1 MRRTRI
7 TVAAVTAT
15 ALIGSLSAITPL
27 PANAASNG
35 NSSITQSAAFSPR
48 ATTKISEDCRKAI
61 INDLKLRGAIVGALV
76 KAGLS
81 AADAAAL
88 APRIAA
94 EMAAEG
100 TLTINHHRLKVLV
113 ASQLGLVADAAVQ
126 HAAAAIDLSFKAILG
141 ASIIPNALGSAA
153 FKNAVIAN
161 LVAAGIDK
169 HLARAT
175 AVAIVATAL
184 NPALGPIAKF
194 ELIKAE
200 IAAQA
205 ALLIQRGVHLQKAA
219 IEHVIGRAFDAA
231 VATAIIS
238 SPILSAR
245 IVTHLVRAG
254 IDKSIAIS
262 LAPHIV
268 KRLAKEPLLAFNT
281 AKLVKDIARQIVDI
295 RNTQEAV
302 AVYKQLKAE
311 LPTLDGLVQKAC
323 TPEPTPTPTP
333 TPAPA
338 PTPAPTPTPTP
349 APTPAPTPTPTPT
362 HGATTTTP
370 ISRTTD
376 RHSLGSHHTHIAA
389 PALIHAKALP
399 ATGTGA

>member
-205 ALLIQRGVHLQKAA
+205 ALLIRRGVHLQKAA

-295 RNTQEAV
+295 RNTQEAI

-333 TPAPA
+333 TPAP
-338 PTPAPTPTPTP
+338 
-349 APTPAPTPTPTPT
+349 TPTPT

-376 RHSLGSHHTHIAA
+376 RHNLGSHHTRIAA

>member
-15 ALIGSLSAITPL
+15 ALIGSLSAITLP
-27 PANAASNG
+27 PANAASNE
-35 NSSITQSAAFSPR
+35 NSSITQTAAFSPS
-48 ATTKISEDCRKAI
+48 AKTKIDADCRKAI

-100 TLTINHHRLKVLV
+100 TLTLNHHRLKVLV

-153 FKNAVIAN
+153 FKSAVIAN

-302 AVYKQLKAE
+302 AIYKQLKAE

-323 TPEPTPTPTP
+323 TPDSDTDTDSNPNADADTD
-333 TPAPA
+333 A
-338 PTPAPTPTPTP
+338 PTPTP
-349 APTPAPTPTPTPT
+349 APTP
-362 HGATTTTP
+362 
-370 ISRTTD
+370 
-376 RHSLGSHHTHIAA
+376 
-389 PALIHAKALP
+389 
-399 ATGTGA
+399 